1 VPHRGFQPT
10 SVHSPSEAVDRI
22 VRLLY
27 REEVPASARYF
38 KDTIQKDRNQEIRR
52 RYTEGESVP
61 SLALAFGISQ
71 QRVHQI
77 LQGKR
82 K

>member
-1 VPHRGFQPT
+1 MGH
-10 SVHSPSEAVDRI
+10 I

-27 REEVPASARYF
+27 SENAPAAARYF
-38 KDTIQKDRNQEIRR
+38 KDTTQTDRNQEIRR
-52 RYTEGESVP
+52 RYAEGESVP

>member
-1 VPHRGFQPT
+1 M
-10 SVHSPSEAVDRI
+10 
-22 VRLLY
+22 RLLY
-27 REEVPASARYF
+27 SQESPASARYF
-38 KDTIQKDRNQEIRR
+38 KDTTQTDRNQAIRR
-52 RYTEGESVP
+52 RYAEGESVP
-61 SLALAFGISQ
+61 NLALAFGISQ